1 MNKITIQKILE
12 LKNSNKPF
20 ATLTAYDYTSA
31 KIVDSTGIPI
41 ILVGDSAAMVM
52 LGYENTLPITM
63 DEMAIFVKAV
73 SRGAN
78 NALIVADM
86 PFLSYQTSVENALT
100 NAGFFI
106 KECNA
111 NAVKLEGGDNVIP
124 QISAI
129 VQAGIPVMG
138 HLGLTPQSVHQMSG
152 YKIQG
157 KDENSAKEIIKNAIA
172 IQNAGA
178 FSIVLEGIPTE
189 LAKIITEKLVIPTI
203 GIGAGQFCDG
213 QIQVYHDI
221 LGLDNTFNPKHAK
234 QFAKMQD
241 NSIEAIKT
249 YIKEVNSKKFP
260 SEKNSTTLNPN
271 VLKTIS

>member
-1 MNKITIQKILE
+1 VSKITIQKVLE
-12 LKNSNKPF
+12 FKNSNKPF
-20 ATLTAYDYTSA
+20 ATLTAYDFTSA

-63 DEMAIFVKAV
+63 NDMAIFVKAV
-73 SRGAN
+73 SRGAK

-86 PFLSYQTSVENALT
+86 PFMSYQTSAEFALT

-111 NAVKLEGGDNVIP
+111 SAVKLEGGKNILP
-124 QISAI
+124 QISTI
-129 VQAGIPVMG
+129 IDAGIPVMG

-157 KDENSAKEIIKNAIA
+157 KDENSAKKLIEDALA
-172 IQNAGA
+172 IQKAGA

-189 LAKIITEKLVIPTI
+189 LAKIITKKLDIPTI
-203 GIGAGQFCDG
+203 GIGAGPFCDG

-234 QFAKMQD
+234 QFANIQKI
-241 NSIEAIKT
+241 STEAINT
-249 YIKEVNSKKFP
+249 YINEVESNKFP
-260 SEKNSTTLNPN
+260 SPQNSTKLNPK
-271 VLKTIS
+271 VLKNIL